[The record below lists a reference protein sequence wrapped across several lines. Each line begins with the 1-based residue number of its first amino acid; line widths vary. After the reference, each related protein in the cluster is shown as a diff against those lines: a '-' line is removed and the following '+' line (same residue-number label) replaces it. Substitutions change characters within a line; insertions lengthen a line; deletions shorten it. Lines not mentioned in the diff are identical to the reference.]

1 MGAVVTGWGTSLP
14 RTELTNEELAQ
25 RLGISAQWIFER
37 TGIRSRRVVGEGE
50 TSSSLAIAAS
60 RGALAQAHCDAADV
74 DYVIVATCTPDYQM
88 PAAAAL
94 VQHALG
100 ASRAAAFDLNAAC
113 SGFLFALAQANAL
126 IEAGSARRVLVCG
139 ADILTTVTDYTDP
152 RSSVIF
158 GDGAGAA
165 LVEGSEGLTRLG
177 PFRLGTDG
185 AKPELLWIPPETGR
199 IRMEG
204 REVYRRAVEGM
215 TRSVRSV
222 LAEAGVTVDEV
233 DLLVAHQANARIL
246 EAVAHR
252 LAVPSDRVALNIARL
267 GNTSAASVPI
277 AVSEAA
283 QQGLL
288 KDGDL
293 VVLTAFGAGFTWGTG
308 LLRWSP
314 PVGDVEAPLE
324 ASGAAVDLA
333 PEAPAFAGEAR
344 G

>member
-1 MGAVVTGWGTSLP
+1 MGAVVTGWGTALP
-14 RTELTNEELAQ
+14 RAELSNEELAE

-37 TGIRSRRVVGEGE
+37 TGIRSRRVVGKGE
-50 TSSSLAIAAS
+50 TTSSLAIDAS
-60 RGALAQAHCDAADV
+60 RGALEQAGCDAADV
-74 DYVIVATCTPDYQM
+74 DFVIVATCTPDYQM
-88 PAAAAL
+88 PAAAPL

-100 ASRAAAFDLNAAC
+100 ASRAAAFDVNAAC

-126 IEAGSARRVLVCG
+126 IESGSARRVLVCG

-165 LVEGSEGLTRLG
+165 LVEASADPTRLG

-185 AKPELLWIPPETGR
+185 AEPELLWIPPESGR

-222 LAEAGVTVDEV
+222 LAEAGVTTDEV

-246 EAVAHR
+246 EAVANR
-252 LAVPSDRVALNIARL
+252 LALPSERVALNIARL
-267 GNTSAASVPI
+267 GNTSAASIPI

-288 KDGDL
+288 EDGDL

-308 LLRWSP
+308 LLRWST
-314 PVGDVEAPLE
+314 PVGKVEAPLE
-324 ASGAAVDLA
+324 AAAAAADLA